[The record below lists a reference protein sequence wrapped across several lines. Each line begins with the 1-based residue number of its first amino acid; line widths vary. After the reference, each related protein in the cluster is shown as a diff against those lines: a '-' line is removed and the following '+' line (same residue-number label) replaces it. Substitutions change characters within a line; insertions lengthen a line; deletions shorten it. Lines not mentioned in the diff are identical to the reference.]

1 MSSEK
6 SMTKDDLLQTINQ
19 SIKELGFARI
29 ARSAVLDVFSTGN
42 PVSFDIHD
50 EIQEFAANQNFEYQ
64 NEGEDFVIF
73 RPFNAK

>member
-1 MSSEK
+1 MNKNELS
-6 SMTKDDLLQTINQ
+6 QTIER

-50 EIQEFAANQNFEYQ
+50 EIEKFAANQDLEYQ
-64 NEGEDFVIF
+64 NDGEAFVVF
-73 RPFNAK
+73 RPLNT